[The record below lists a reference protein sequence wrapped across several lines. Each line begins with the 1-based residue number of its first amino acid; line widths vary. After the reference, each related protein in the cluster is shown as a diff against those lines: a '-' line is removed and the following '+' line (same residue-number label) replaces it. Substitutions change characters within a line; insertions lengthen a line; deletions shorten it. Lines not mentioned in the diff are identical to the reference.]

1 MIRTPTSMT
10 TANLHPGFGDVLK
23 DRPLRRLWLA
33 QVVSVFGDFLAVF
46 AIFSVVTF
54 QMHGTAMQVS
64 MILVSYLAPLAVL
77 SPVAGVFVDKW
88 NVKWTMIASDLIR
101 GLLILNLILV
111 HDLNAIYATFVA
123 LSAVSTLFLP
133 AQSVAVRALAPPS
146 ALLVVNA
153 LMTQAVQG
161 SQIISPSL
169 AGVLV
174 DRLGAN
180 SCFLFDSFS
189 FFFSAA
195 MVMTLAIHRAPASG
209 AQAKSVLSSLAQG
222 FRFIFGHPTVSF
234 VMISMTAGM
243 FAVRCFGTLLSIYVR
258 DVLHSTME
266 LFGTLNTLI
275 GIGMI
280 VGTQLLHRF
289 ARRVPGPFLVV
300 YGLGGMGLAVLL
312 TAVFGKVA
320 TTAIGMLGLGFFA
333 AFIMVTA
340 QTLIQQETPH
350 ELLGRVSS
358 SMMSLLAVSQVLA
371 MFVAGPVAQSAGIR
385 NLYFGSAAMLV
396 AIGIIGLARLRTP
409 KAAAAEDA
417 AD

>member
-1 MIRTPTSMT
+1 MSAPVQQ
-10 TANLHPGFGDVLK
+10 PGFGDVLK
-23 DRPLRRLWLA
+23 DRSIRRLWLA

-46 AIFSVVTF
+46 AVFSLVTF

-77 SPVAGVFVDKW
+77 SPIAGVFVDKW

-101 GLLILNLILV
+101 GCLVLSLLFL
-111 HDLNAIYATFVA
+111 HDMTAIYATFLA
-123 LSAVSTLFLP
+123 LSTVSTLFMP
-133 AQSVAVRALAPPS
+133 AQSVAVRTLAPPG
-146 ALLVVNA
+146 ALLIVNA

-161 SQIISPSL
+161 SQIVAPSA
-169 AGVLV
+169 AGALV
-174 DRLGAN
+174 QWLGAS

-189 FFFSAA
+189 FFFSAG
-195 MVMTLAIHRAPASG
+195 MVLTVAIHRAPAPAAPS
-209 AQAKSVLSSLAQG
+209 ANILASMGQG

-243 FAVRCFGTLLSIYVR
+243 FAVRCFGALLSIYVR
-258 DVLHSTME
+258 DILHSQAA
-266 LFGTLNTLI
+266 LYGTLGTLI

-289 ARRVPGPFLVV
+289 ARRVAQELLVV

-312 TAVFGKVA
+312 TAVFGQVS
-320 TTAIGMLGLGFFA
+320 TTAFGMLGLGFFA

-340 QTLIQQETPH
+340 QTLIQQETPR

-358 SMMSLLAVSQVLA
+358 AMMSLLAISQVAA
-371 MFVAGPVAQSAGIR
+371 MFVAGPVAQATGIR
-385 NLYFGSAAMLV
+385 NLYFGSAVMLI
-396 AIGIIGLARLRTP
+396 AIGVLGRARQRQP
-409 KAAAAEDA
+409 KALAAE